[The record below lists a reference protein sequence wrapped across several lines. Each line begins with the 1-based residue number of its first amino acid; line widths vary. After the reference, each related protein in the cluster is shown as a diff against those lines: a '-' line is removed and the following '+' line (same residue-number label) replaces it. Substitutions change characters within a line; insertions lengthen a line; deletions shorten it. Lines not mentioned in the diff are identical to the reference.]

1 MRGIIDEL
9 KAAVSGLGRAPGF
22 TALAVGVLGL
32 GLGAVIFMYG
42 VADTLMFKPAPYPN
56 GDRLYGIV
64 TLGEQKADD
73 YNDSMHPQAYQ
84 KLREAATQFEAMGS
98 IYVGT
103 AYLTGDGKAERYDGG
118 FADGHIFDVAGVAPE
133 LGRTILPRDTIE
145 GAGQVV
151 VLSHALWRE
160 RFDSNPSVIG
170 RVVRVNGNS
179 AEVIGV
185 MPEGFAFPSH
195 ANLWVARQQ
204 DNASRLGRRDANSI
218 DVSVYGR
225 LRKDGNLD
233 LAQQELA
240 PVAAWVKSEM
250 PPQSWNGRFEIKP
263 FAASFI
269 GNDSKL
275 IWTMLVAVGCV
286 LLIACANV
294 SNLLLAR
301 SAYRVRETTVRSAL
315 GASRGRLVIHMLAE
329 GLLISALATLL
340 GLLLASIA
348 LDGLRIAMERWMDDN
363 PRWWTYEI
371 DLRVTAFAVLA
382 AFFSTLIAG
391 LPAALRASRPS
402 LDSLLR
408 DGGRT
413 GTGLAIGRIAWG
425 LVVFEVALACLLLGT
440 AALMTKGVLK
450 AVSSDIGVE
459 TGDIMTV
466 RVGLTAGTY
475 LEETEQVR
483 FWETLLERVRA
494 QPGVD
499 AAAAATSLPGV
510 PTGGGPMSIEGRN
523 YGDGKARPHA
533 EGAVVSTSLFET
545 FRLGPVEGRLFDSRD
560 HMDTMPV
567 MVINQTMAR
576 ELWPDGT
583 ALGSRIKA
591 DQDPKERWH
600 TVVGVV
606 PDVVHD
612 ESGKVEP
619 TRYYPLS
626 QGPQRFMSIALRG
639 DGDPRALVGAVRAA
653 LTETDPDLALYWV
666 RTLDE
671 VRSIETA
678 GYRIIGTIFAVFAGV
693 ALALAAAGLFGVLAF
708 HVGQRT
714 REIGVRRALGAD
726 DGNILRLV
734 MRASGLQIGLGILI
748 GMALL
753 PVMVRGLGEVLQ
765 DQSPFDPFIYSMVL
779 ALMFAVSIAA
789 TLTPTRR
796 ALRVDPAAALRYE

>member
-1 MRGIIDEL
+1 MRAFLDEL
-9 KAAVSGLGRAPGF
+9 KAAVSGLAQAPAF

-64 TLGEQKADD
+64 TLGEQEADD
-73 YNDSMHPQAYQ
+73 YNDSMHPQAYL
-84 KLREAATQFEAMGS
+84 KVREASTQFEAIGS

-103 AYLTGDGKAERYDGG
+103 AYLTGDGEAERYDGG
-118 FADGHIFDVAGVAPE
+118 FADGYIFEVAGVAPT

-151 VLSHALWRE
+151 VLSHALWGE
-160 RFDSNPSVIG
+160 RFDADPSVIG
-170 RVVRVNGNS
+170 RIVRVNGNS

-185 MPEGFAFPSH
+185 MPEGYAFPSH
-195 ANLWVARQQ
+195 AALWVARQQ
-204 DNASRLGRRDANSI
+204 DDASRLGVKDANSV

-225 LRKDGNLD
+225 LRADGNLD

-240 PVAAWVKSEM
+240 PISAWVKSEM
-250 PPQSWNGRFEIKP
+250 PPQSWNGRFEIRP

-315 GASRGRLVIHMLAE
+315 GATRGRLVMHMLAE

-340 GLLLASIA
+340 GLLFASIA
-348 LDGLRIAMERWMDDN
+348 LDGLRIAMERWQDDN
-363 PRWWTYEI
+363 PTWWAWEI
-371 DLRVTAFAVLA
+371 DFRVTAFAVLA
-382 AFFSTLIAG
+382 AFFSTVVAG

-440 AALMTKGVLK
+440 SALMTKGVLK
-450 AVSSDIGVE
+450 AVNTDVGVE

-475 LEETEQVR
+475 LEEADQVR
-483 FWETLLERVRA
+483 FWETLLDRIRS
-494 QPGVD
+494 QPGIQ
-499 AAAAATSLPGV
+499 AAAVATSLPGV
-510 PTGGGPMSIEGRN
+510 ATGGGPMAIEGRN
-523 YGDGKARPHA
+523 YGGGEARPHA
-533 EGAVVSTSLFET
+533 EGAVVSASFFET
-545 FRLGPVEGRLFDSRD
+545 FRLGAVEGRLFDSRD
-560 HMDTMPV
+560 RMDTLPV
-567 MVINQTMAR
+567 MLINETMAR
-576 ELWPDGT
+576 ELWPDGS

-591 DQDPKERWH
+591 DQDPKDRWH
-600 TVVGVV
+600 TIVGIV
-606 PDVVHD
+606 PDIVHD
-612 ESGKVEP
+612 DSAMIEP

-639 DGDPRALVGAVRAA
+639 EGDPRALVGAVRTA
-653 LTETDPDLALYWV
+653 LAQTDADLALYWV

-671 VRSIETA
+671 VRTVETA

-693 ALALAAAGLFGVLAF
+693 ALVLAAAGLFGVLAF

-726 DGNILRLV
+726 NDRILKLV
-734 MRASGLQIGLGILI
+734 LRASGVQILVGVVI

-753 PVMVRGLGEVLQ
+753 PLMGRALGDILKDSPYDPVIYGLVLVLMV
-765 DQSPFDPFIYSMVL
+765 
-779 ALMFAVSIAA
+779 AVAIAA